1 MLVIIEY
8 LKKLNMDNTITCLL
22 TTHNKQDMIESVCY
36 GIINNISELTKE
48 IIVVF
53 DGCVDNTEGI
63 VKQVLKDININVKY
77 IYTDDVFETKAN
89 NEGLKE
95 VTSDYVI
102 LIQDD
107 MIIKEK
113 DFDKRM
119 LKPFITFND
128 VFAVTSQTAHNNQI
142 DKGTIITI
150 NSADRREGYPR
161 DKFAVREIANRGP
174 LMYNYK
180 DLTKLNFFD
189 EYLAPNSY
197 DDHDISYRAYKEL
210 GKVSGLYWIDYDS
223 EPSWGTGRQKN
234 QTIHNNAHHRNSRI
248 IVERHSDVLGG
259 VIKNEDRELI

>member
-1 MLVIIEY
+1 
-8 LKKLNMDNTITCLL
+8 MDNTITCLL
-22 TTHNKQDMIESVCY
+22 TTHNKENMIESVCY

-53 DGCVDNTEGI
+53 DGCVDKTEDI
-63 VKQVLKDININVKY
+63 VKRIFNDVNVKIKY
-77 IYTDDVFETKAN
+77 VHTNDVFELKAN
-89 NEGLKE
+89 NKGLKE

-119 LKPFITFND
+119 LKPFLSFDD
-128 VFAVTSQTAHNNQI
+128 VFAVTSQTAHNNEVR
-142 DKGTIITI
+142 GNTVITTG
-150 NSADRREGYPR
+150 SADRRLGYPR

-180 DLTKLNFFD
+180 DLLKLNFFD
-189 EYLAPNSY
+189 EYFAPNSY

-223 EPSWGTGRQKN
+223 DPSWGTGRQKN
-234 QTIHNNAHHRNSRI
+234 QTLHSKAHARNSAI
-248 IVERHSDVLGG
+248 IVDRYSDILGG
-259 VIKNEDRELI
+259 IIKNEDRELL

>member
-1 MLVIIEY
+1 ME
-8 LKKLNMDNTITCLL
+8 KTICCLL
-22 TTHNKQDMIESVCY
+22 TTHNKENMIKDVCY
-36 GIINNISELTKE
+36 GIINNISELTNE

-53 DGCVDNTEGI
+53 DGCVDKTEEI
-63 VKQVLKDININVKY
+63 VKEVLSQTSVSVKY
-77 IYTDDVFETKAN
+77 VYTDDVFELRAN
-89 NEGLKE
+89 NAGLKE

-142 DKGTIITI
+142 HKGTIITI
-150 NSADRREGYPR
+150 DSADRRDGYPR

-174 LMYNYK
+174 LMYDYK
-180 DLTKLNFFD
+180 DLTELNFFD

-210 GKVSGLYWIDYDS
+210 GKVSGLYWVDYDS

-234 QTIHNNAHHRNSRI
+234 QTIHSNAHHRNSRI

-259 VIKNEDRELI
+259 LIKNEDRELK

>member
-1 MLVIIEY
+1 MTN
-8 LKKLNMDNTITCLL
+8 KSITCLL
-22 TTHNKQDMIESVCY
+22 TTHNKEDMIESVCY
-36 GIINNISELTKE
+36 GIVNNVSELTKE

-53 DGCVDNTEGI
+53 DGCVDKTEEI
-63 VKQVLKDININVKY
+63 VKTILNDLTIDIKY
-77 IYTDDVFETKAN
+77 VYTDDVFELKAN
-89 NEGLKE
+89 NAGLKE

-119 LKPFITFND
+119 LKPFISFND
-128 VFAVTSQTAHNNQI
+128 VFAVTSQTAHDNKI
-142 DKGTIITI
+142 VGETVVTI

-161 DKFAVREIANRGP
+161 DKFAIREIANRGP
-174 LMYNYK
+174 LMYDYK
-180 DLTKLNFFD
+180 DLIKLNFYD
-189 EYLAPNSY
+189 EYLSPNSY

-223 EPSWGTGRQKN
+223 DPSWGTGRQKN
-234 QTIHNNAHHRNSRI
+234 QTIHSNAHHRNSRI

-259 VIKNEDRELI
+259 LIKSEDRELL

>member
-1 MLVIIEY
+1 
-8 LKKLNMDNTITCLL
+8 MDNTITCLL
-22 TTHNKQDMIESVCY
+22 TTHNKENMIESVCY

-53 DGCVDNTEGI
+53 DGCVDKTEDI
-63 VKQVLKDININVKY
+63 VKRIFNDVNVKIKY
-77 IYTDDVFETKAN
+77 VHTNDVFELKAN
-89 NEGLKE
+89 NKGLKE

-119 LKPFITFND
+119 LKPFLSFDD
-128 VFAVTSQTAHNNQI
+128 VFAVTSQTAHNNEVR
-142 DKGTIITI
+142 GNTVITTG
-150 NSADRREGYPR
+150 SADRRLGYPR

-180 DLTKLNFFD
+180 DLLKLNFFD
-189 EYLAPNSY
+189 EYFVPNSY

-223 EPSWGTGRQKN
+223 DPSWGTGRQKN
-234 QTIHNNAHHRNSRI
+234 QTLHSKAHARNSAI
-248 IVERHSDVLGG
+248 IVDRYSDILGG
-259 VIKNEDRELI
+259 IIKNEDRELL

>member
-1 MLVIIEY
+1 
-8 LKKLNMDNTITCLL
+8 MDKSITCLL
-22 TTHNKQDMIESVCY
+22 TTHNKEDMIESVCY

-53 DGCVDNTEGI
+53 DGCVDKTEEI
-63 VKQVLKDININVKY
+63 VKSILIDLTIKIKY
-77 IYTDDVFETKAN
+77 VYTDDVFELKAN
-89 NEGLKE
+89 NSGFKE

-119 LKPFITFND
+119 LKPFITFDD
-128 VFAVTSQTAHNNQI
+128 VFAVTSQTAHNNKISGGSVVTI
-142 DKGTIITI
+142 D
-150 NSADRREGYPR
+150 SADRREGYPR
-161 DKFAVREIANRGP
+161 NKFAVREIANRGP
-174 LMYNYK
+174 LMYDYK
-180 DLTKLNFFD
+180 DLIKLNFYD
-189 EYLAPNSY
+189 EYLSPNSF

-223 EPSWGTGRQKN
+223 DPSWGTGRQKN
-234 QTIHNNAHHRNSRI
+234 QTIHSNAHHRNSRI

-259 VIKNEDRELI
+259 LIKSEDRELL

>member
-1 MLVIIEY
+1 ME
-8 LKKLNMDNTITCLL
+8 KTICCLL
-22 TTHNKQDMIESVCY
+22 TTHNKENMIKDVCY
-36 GIINNISELTKE
+36 GIINNISELTNE

-53 DGCVDNTEGI
+53 DGCVDKTEKI
-63 VKQVLKDININVKY
+63 VKEVLSQTSVSVKY
-77 IYTDDVFETKAN
+77 VYTEDVFELRAN
-89 NEGLKE
+89 NAGLKE

-119 LKPFITFND
+119 LKPFITFDD

-150 NSADRREGYPR
+150 NSADRREGYSR

-174 LMYNYK
+174 LMYDYK

-189 EYLAPNSY
+189 EYFAPNSY

-223 EPSWGTGRQKN
+223 DPSWGTGRQKN
-234 QTIHNNAHHRNSRI
+234 QTIHSNAHHRNSRI

-259 VIKNEDRELI
+259 LIKNEDRELL